1 MTKQF
6 QSSVVIDRPVSRVF
20 QFYALDHARNHPRW
34 DPDIELWLDSNEPL
48 KVGTV
53 IRRRN
58 SRSGKPVDGTM
69 KVVAL
74 EQDRFIEMLIHDG
87 PAVMSGK
94 TEFEALNDHQTR
106 ILTTIDIPAMDASA
120 DGSFLE
126 SRLRRSAETMKKLME
141 TEI

>member
-20 QFYALDHARNHPRW
+20 QFYALDHVSNHPRW

-126 SRLRRSAETMKKLME
+126 SRLRRSAENMKKLME